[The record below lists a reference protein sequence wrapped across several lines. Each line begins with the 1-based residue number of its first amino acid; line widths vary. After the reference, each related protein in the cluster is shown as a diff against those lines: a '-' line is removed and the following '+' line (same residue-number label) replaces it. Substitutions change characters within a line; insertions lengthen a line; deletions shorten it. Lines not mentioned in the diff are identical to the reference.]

1 MSLAQANNVM
11 PFEHWLEPVMIL
23 SKYFSE
29 ILEHLNLRSIGDN
42 LLDVVYQI
50 YDDFNPKSRDRGQER
65 EIFRN

>member
-1 MSLAQANNVM
+1 
-11 PFEHWLEPVMIL
+11 MIL